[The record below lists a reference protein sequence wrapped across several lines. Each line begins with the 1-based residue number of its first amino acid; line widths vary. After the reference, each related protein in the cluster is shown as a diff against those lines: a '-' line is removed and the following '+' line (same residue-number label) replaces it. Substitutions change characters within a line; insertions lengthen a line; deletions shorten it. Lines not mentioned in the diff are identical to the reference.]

1 MESDPTPEP
10 VPPKPYDPKDNPGAP
25 GDTNEEEDAEKLQQ
39 VETRLKGAIL
49 LAATE
54 LEVTQPE
61 LLAAIGDP
69 KECYMSHMQTGNDLK
84 DVVKAVYVGSKI
96 NHGISLIAAEANLDP
111 NYVHSVIKWDVLY
124 RKWVEGGKTEDL
136 YAVMKD
142 RFHKKLAYLK
152 KQEDEV
158 KTTKQQPKKAGSAV
172 EEDRAAAFKA
182 KPSSDAKD
190 KRDSVLE
197 QRQREAR
204 EKTLQKK
211 RGMIAQEVQS
221 QEEIVM
227 TDNEEDLGYGES
239 VGE

>member
-25 GDTNEEEDAEKLQQ
+25 GDTNEEEDAERLQQ

-69 KECYMSHMQTGNDLK
+69 NECYMSHMQTGNDLK

-111 NYVHSVIKWDVLY
+111 KYVHSVIKWDVLY

-221 QEEIVM
+221 QEEIVR

-239 VGE
+239 VVE